1 MNKYLTLLI
10 LILIMTLGCS
20 SKTQK
25 EEIKK
30 EELILET
37 YQLTIKANEEAQIKA
52 YVNNNS
58 NASIQYMAV
67 DTNIV
72 SVSETGLVKGLKPGN
87 SYVTVSYID
96 NNGETQKKNCFVT
109 VTYND
114 TYVIENLSLPEGDLI
129 LKVGDTKKIEYEV
142 TPPNDFYLVKY
153 QSTNPSIASVDENG
167 NLKGLRSGI
176 IAIRVTV
183 NNSHVDKLVHVTDE
197 DYLTGYAIL
206 PSKIIFKNKAI
217 NIKLGDDAIIPYTY
231 EPENANIN
239 SYSKWE
245 SSNPNV
251 VSIEESKIKGL
262 SIGTSDITLKTV
274 NGIVIS
280 TKVTVKP
287 IDIPATSINITSSS
301 QIELNIGD
309 TSTISYEL
317 LPSETTDTISFSSNN
332 GSIATVSNKGQIKAI
347 GEGTAIITLKAGT
360 ITKNVS
366 VTVKKESSSPT
377 NPPSG
382 GTQGHCKISS
392 DPVDEQYNSCFKWS
406 HHLTVSTKSI
416 TLNVG
421 ESKSISVGLPKECG
435 TFIKYTRTS
444 ADGSSGWNNYVSQ
457 SRTNINSSGFT
468 WIVTGKKRGSTIVS
482 QTVQYDA
489 KSPSG
494 KCSGNVKSMITVS
507 VKVN

>member
-1 MNKYLTLLI
+1 MKKRYLI
-10 LILIMTLGCS
+10 LIILILVTFGCS
-20 SKTQK
+20 SNTPK
-25 EEIKK
+25 EEPKK

-37 YQLTIKANEEAQIKA
+37 YQLTVKANEEAQIKA
-52 YVNNNS
+52 YVENSS
-58 NASIQYMAV
+58 NASIKYMAV
-67 DTNIV
+67 DSNIV
-72 SVSETGLVKGLKPGN
+72 SVSETGLVKGLRPGN
-87 SYVTVSYID
+87 SYVTISYID
-96 NNGETQKKNCFVT
+96 NTGDTQKKNCFVT

-114 TYVIENLSLPEGDLI
+114 TYVIENLSLPEGDLV

-142 TPPNDFYLVKY
+142 IPPNDFYLVKY
-153 QSTNPSIASVDENG
+153 QSTDPSIASIDENG
-167 NLKGLRSGI
+167 NLKGLKPGI

-206 PSKIIFKNKAI
+206 PSKIIFKSKAM
-217 NIKLGDDAIIPYTY
+217 NIKLDDETVIPYTY
-231 EPENANIN
+231 EPENANIS
-239 SYSKWE
+239 SYSKWT

-251 VSIEESKIKGL
+251 VSVEEGRIKGL
-262 SIGTSDITLKTV
+262 STGSSDITLKTV

-287 IDIPATSINITSSS
+287 KEIPATSINLTSSS
-301 QIELNIGD
+301 QIELYIGD
-309 TSTISYEL
+309 TSTISYEV
-317 LPSETTDTISFSSNN
+317 LPSETTDTVSFSSNN
-332 GSIATVSNKGQIKAI
+332 SSVATVSNKGKITAI
-347 GEGTAIITLKAGT
+347 GEGTAVITLKAGT

-366 VTVKKESSSPT
+366 VTVKKKSSGST

-382 GTQGHCKISS
+382 GTPGHCKISS

-416 TLNVG
+416 TLSVG

-435 TFIKYTRTS
+435 TFIKYTRTT
-444 ADGSSGWNNYVSQ
+444 ADGASGWSNYVSQ